1 MPATHASTTR
11 MPLPPLQLDLDEAAA
26 RRARCLA
33 ELDDVDRE
41 LRAMW
46 SDAFV
51 KADFDEITRLVAAS
65 QAVHRAAVALRGN
78 ALDLRS

>member
-1 MPATHASTTR
+1 MPATHVTTAR
-11 MPLPPLQLDLDEAAA
+11 MPLAPLHLDLDEAAA

-33 ELDDVDRE
+33 ELDAVDRE

-51 KADFDEITRLVAAS
+51 KSDFDEITTLVAAS

-78 ALDLRS
+78 AMDIRG

>member
-1 MPATHASTTR
+1 MPATHATTR
-11 MPLPPLQLDLDEAAA
+11 MPLRPLQLDLDEAAA
-26 RRARCLA
+26 RRARCLS

-78 ALDLRS
+78 ALDPRS